1 MKTKFINYIVSFL
14 VVFLLFMNSCVT
26 PRGTFYKGFD
36 PQKINVIAVG
46 NFTPFSNYPSSGDMI
61 KNLVI
66 EHLLKRGYTVKEAD
80 NEEVEYMLVGSVT
93 RFLPEKKYLVYTG
106 TEKQQVMIGG
116 PLTEISGSYVYNLG
130 SAFGIPDS
138 EIVAT
143 NSTVGVCARLVE
155 KKTGNIVW
163 TSSFVYEALTVE
175 TAADIVVNYLIT
187 SLTGKKAR

>member
-1 MKTKFINYIVSFL
+1 MKRYLFL
-14 VVFLLFMNSCVT
+14 IITFCFACVT
-26 PRGTFYKGFD
+26 PRGTFYKEFD
-36 PQKINVIAVG
+36 PQKISVISVGEFKPYG
-46 NFTPFSNYPSSGDMI
+46 NFISSGEMI

-66 EHLLKRGYTVKEAD
+66 EHLLKRGYTIKEQD
-80 NEEVEYMLVGSVT
+80 SPEVEYILLGSVT

-116 PLTEISGSYVYNLG
+116 PLTEISGSYVYHLG

-138 EIVAT
+138 SIVAT
-143 NSTVGVCARLVE
+143 NSTVGVSARLVE

-163 TSSFVYEALTVE
+163 TCSFVYEALTVE

-187 SLTGKKAR
+187 SLTGKKVK